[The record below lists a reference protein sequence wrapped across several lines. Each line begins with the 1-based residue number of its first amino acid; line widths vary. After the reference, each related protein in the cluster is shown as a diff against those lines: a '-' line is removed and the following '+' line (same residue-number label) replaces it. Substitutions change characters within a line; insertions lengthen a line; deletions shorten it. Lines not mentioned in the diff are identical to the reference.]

1 MMTYFDLLFYFYSCM
16 APGNKGSAKEVEELV
31 ILQRLEI
38 ILLNFFP
45 DDLLFYQF
53 WLFLIIT
60 MLVLL

>member
-1 MMTYFDLLFYFYSCM
+1 M